1 IPMAMLL
8 AIVFTTG
15 ALLML
20 PLGRLVGTYLETL
33 PPITAYSINI
43 GASLAGVV
51 SFLLISYLQFGPV
64 VWFTIAIL
72 PVLYL
77 VRTDRLGLL
86 WNSVGLVAVVAVML
100 LFRSGGE
107 LWSPYSKITVTPAH
121 PLINA
126 RELFTNNNGHQ
137 VMYDLSAKRLANRYA
152 DPEGLWHLAQAH
164 VYVYGAA
171 YEMVHPRSVLI
182 VGGGTG
188 NEAASAVR
196 HGVERI
202 DVVEIDPVIISIGRS
217 FHPEDPYSNPH
228 VRIINDDARHYMAT
242 TRERYDLIIFGF
254 LDSTSHLSS
263 MSNIRL

>member
-20 PLGRLVGTYLETL
+20 PLGRLVGTSLQTL
-33 PPITAYSINI
+33 PPISAYSINI

-121 PLINA
+121 PVINA

-164 VYVYGAA
+164 VYVYGSA
-171 YEMVHPRSVLI
+171 YEIVHARSVLI

-196 HGVERI
+196 HGVERV
-202 DVVEIDPVIISIGRS
+202 DVVEIDPVIISLGRAL
-217 FHPEDPYSNPH
+217 HPEQPYMNGR
-228 VRIINDDARHYMAT
+228 VRIINDVALQYMAT
-242 TRERYDLIIFGF
+242 THERYDVTIVGF
-254 LDSTSHLSS
+254 VVSTRHMVS